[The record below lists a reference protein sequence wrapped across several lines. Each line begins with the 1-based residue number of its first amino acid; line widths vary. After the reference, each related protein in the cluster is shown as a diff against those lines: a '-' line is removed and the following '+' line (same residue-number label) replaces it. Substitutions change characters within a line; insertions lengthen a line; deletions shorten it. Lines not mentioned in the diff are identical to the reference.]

1 MVNSRNKGAA
11 FERTIVKLINDFCE
25 KRGFDETVKRNL
37 DQYQSK
43 GMADIYWRNFA
54 IECKCYAGKGSTF
67 AQEKWWAQAC
77 ESAGEDLIPV
87 LIYKYNRN
95 KARYVLPAALMFK
108 GVPLSNQSVIVG
120 YVDDLCNDIDVILDH
135 AHNIR

>member
-11 FERTIVKLINDFCE
+11 FERTIVKLINNFCE
-25 KRGFDETVKRNL
+25 KRGLDETVKRNL

-77 ESAGEDLIPV
+77 ESAGDTLIPV

-95 KARYVLPAALMFK
+95 KARYVMPAALLMNE
-108 GVPLSNQSVIVG
+108 VPLNNQSVIVG
-120 YVDDLCNDIDVILDH
+120 YVDDLCNDIDVILNH
-135 AHNIR
+135 AHNI

>member
-11 FERTIVKLINDFCE
+11 FERVIVRLINEFCE
-25 KRGFDETVKRNL
+25 KRGLDETVKRNL

-54 IECKCYAGKGSTF
+54 IECKCYAGKGTTF

-77 ESAGEDLIPV
+77 ESAAEKLIPV

-95 KARYVLPAALMFK
+95 KPRYVLPAALIFN
-108 GVPLSNQSVIVG
+108 GVPLNNQSVMVG
-120 YVDDLCNDIDVILDH
+120 YVDDLCNDIDVILEN
-135 AHNIR
+135 AHYI

>member
-11 FERTIVKLINDFCE
+11 FERSIVNLINDFCE

-77 ESAGEDLIPV
+77 ESAGDTLIPV

-108 GVPLSNQSVIVG
+108 DVPLSNQSVIVG

-135 AHNIR
+135 AHNI

>member
-11 FERTIVKLINDFCE
+11 FERVIVRLINDFC
-25 KRGFDETVKRNL
+25 KNRGLDETVKRNL

-54 IECKCYAGKGSTF
+54 IECKCYAGKGTTF
-67 AQEKWWAQAC
+67 AQEKWWSQAC
-77 ESAGEDLIPV
+77 ESAGDKLIPV

-95 KARYVLPAALMFK
+95 KPRYVIPAALIFN
-108 GVPLSNQSVIVG
+108 GVPLSNQSVMVG
-120 YVDDLCNDIDVILDH
+120 YVDDLHKNIDVILEN
-135 AHNIR
+135 AHNI

>member
-11 FERTIVKLINDFCE
+11 FERIIVNKINDLCE
-25 KRGFDETVKRNL
+25 AKGFDERVKRNL

-54 IECKCYAGKGSTF
+54 IECKCYAGKGTTF

-95 KARYVLPAALMFK
+95 KTRYVMPAALILN
-108 GVPLSNQSVIVG
+108 GTPLSNQSVMVG
-120 YVDDLCNDIDVILDH
+120 YVDDLCKDINVILNNAD
-135 AHNIR
+135 NI

>member
-1 MVNSRNKGAA
+1 VVNSRNKGAA
-11 FERTIVKLINDFCE
+11 FERTIVKLINNFCE
-25 KRGFDETVKRNL
+25 KRGLDETVKRNL
-37 DQYQSK
+37 DQYQNK

-95 KARYVLPAALMFK
+95 KARYVLPTALIYNNFHYH
-108 GVPLSNQSVIVG
+108 NQAVVVG
-120 YVDDLCNDIDVILDH
+120 YVNDLCNDIDVILNN
-135 AHNIR
+135 AHNI

>member
-11 FERTIVKLINDFCE
+11 FERVIVRLINDFCE
-25 KRGFDETVKRNL
+25 KRGLDETVKRNL

-54 IECKCYAGKGSTF
+54 IECKCYAGKGTTF

-77 ESAGEDLIPV
+77 ESAGENLIPV

-95 KARYVLPAALMFK
+95 KPRYVLPAALVFN
-108 GVPLSNQSVIVG
+108 GVPLNNQSVMVG
-120 YVDDLCNDIDVILDH
+120 YVDDLHKNIDVILEN
-135 AHNIR
+135 AHYI

>member
-11 FERTIVKLINDFCE
+11 FERVIVRLINDFCE
-25 KRGFDETVKRNL
+25 HRGLDETVKRNL

-54 IECKCYAGKGSTF
+54 IECKCYAGKGTTF
-67 AQEKWWAQAC
+67 AQEKWWTQAC
-77 ESAGEDLIPV
+77 ESAGDKLIPV

-95 KARYVLPAALMFK
+95 KPRYVLPAALIFN
-108 GVPLSNQSVIVG
+108 GVPLNNQSVMVG
-120 YVDDLCNDIDVILDH
+120 YLDDLHKNIDVILES
-135 AHNIR
+135 AHYI

>member
-11 FERTIVKLINDFCE
+11 FERTIVKLINNFCE

-95 KARYVLPAALMFK
+95 KARYVLPAALLMND
-108 GVPLSNQSVIVG
+108 VPLSNQSVIVG
-120 YVDDLCNDIDVILDH
+120 YVDDLCNEIDVILSH

>member
-77 ESAGEDLIPV
+77 ESAGDTLIPV

-95 KARYVLPAALMFK
+95 KARYVLPAALIYNNFHYH
-108 GVPLSNQSVIVG
+108 NQAVIVG
-120 YVDDLCNDIDVILDH
+120 YVDDLCNDIDVILDN
-135 AHNIR
+135 AHNI

>member
-37 DQYQSK
+37 DQYQNK

-77 ESAGEDLIPV
+77 ESAGSKLIPV

-95 KARYVLPAALMFK
+95 KPRYVLPAALMFK
-108 GVPLSNQSVIVG
+108 DMPLSNQSVIVG
-120 YVDDLCNDIDVILDH
+120 YVDDLCNDIDVILNH
-135 AHNIR
+135 AHNI

>member
-11 FERTIVKLINDFCE
+11 FERVIVRLINEFCE
-25 KRGFDETVKRNL
+25 KRGLDETVKRNL

-54 IECKCYAGKGSTF
+54 IECKCYAGKGTTF
-67 AQEKWWAQAC
+67 AQEKWWAQVC
-77 ESAGEDLIPV
+77 ESAGENLIPV

-95 KARYVLPAALMFK
+95 KPRYVIPAALILN
-108 GVPLSNQSVIVG
+108 GTPLSNQSVMVG
-120 YVDDLCNDIDVILDH
+120 YVDDLHKNIDVILEN
-135 AHNIR
+135 AHYI

>member
-11 FERTIVKLINDFCE
+11 FERVIVRLINDFCE
-25 KRGFDETVKRNL
+25 KRGLDETVKRNL

-54 IECKCYAGKGSTF
+54 IECKCYAGKGTTF

-77 ESAGEDLIPV
+77 ESAGENLIPV

-95 KARYVLPAALMFK
+95 KPRYVIPAALILN
-108 GVPLSNQSVIVG
+108 GTPLSNQSVMVG
-120 YVDDLCNDIDVILDH
+120 YVDDLHKNIDVILEN
-135 AHNIR
+135 AHYI

>member
-11 FERTIVKLINDFCE
+11 FERVIVRLINDFCE
-25 KRGFDETVKRNL
+25 KRGLDETVKRNL

-54 IECKCYAGKGSTF
+54 IECKCYAGKGTTF

-77 ESAGEDLIPV
+77 ESAGENLIPV

-95 KARYVLPAALMFK
+95 KSRYVIPAALILNET
-108 GVPLSNQSVIVG
+108 PLSNQSVMVG
-120 YVDDLCNDIDVILDH
+120 YVDDLHKNIDVILEN
-135 AHNIR
+135 AHYI

>member
-1 MVNSRNKGAA
+1 
-11 FERTIVKLINDFCE
+11 
-25 KRGFDETVKRNL
+25 
-37 DQYQSK
+37 
-43 GMADIYWRNFA
+43 MADIYWRNFA

-95 KARYVLPAALMFK
+95 KARYVLPAALLMND
-108 GVPLSNQSVIVG
+108 VPLSNQSVIVG
-120 YVDDLCNDIDVILDH
+120 YVDDLCNEIDVILSH

>member
-11 FERTIVKLINDFCE
+11 FERSIVKLINDFCE

-37 DQYQSK
+37 DQYQNK

-77 ESAGEDLIPV
+77 ESAGDTLIPV

-95 KARYVLPAALMFK
+95 KARYVLPAALLMSD
-108 GVPLSNQSVIVG
+108 VPLSNQSVIVG
-120 YVDDLCNDIDVILDH
+120 YVDDLCNDIDVILDN
-135 AHNIR
+135 AHNI

>member
-1 MVNSRNKGAA
+1 VVNSRNKGAA
-11 FERTIVKLINDFCE
+11 FERTIVRLINDFCE
-25 KRGFDETVKRNL
+25 KRGLDETVKRNL

-77 ESAGEDLIPV
+77 ESAGDTLIPV

-95 KARYVLPAALMFK
+95 KARYVMPAALLMNE
-108 GVPLSNQSVIVG
+108 VPLSNQSVIVG
-120 YVDDLCNDIDVILDH
+120 YVDDLCNDIDVILNH
-135 AHNIR
+135 AHNI

>member
-11 FERTIVKLINDFCE
+11 FERSIVKLINNFCE
-25 KRGFDETVKRNL
+25 KRGLDETVKRNL
-37 DQYQSK
+37 DQYQNK

-95 KARYVLPAALMFK
+95 KARYVLPAALLLK
-108 GVPLSNQSVIVG
+108 EVPLNNQSVIVG
-120 YVDDLCNDIDVILDH
+120 YVDDLCNDIDVILNH
-135 AHNIR
+135 AHNI

>member
-11 FERTIVKLINDFCE
+11 FERIIVNKINSFCE
-25 KRGFDETVKRNL
+25 ANGFDERVKRNL

-54 IECKCYAGKGSTF
+54 IECKCYAGKGTTF

-77 ESAGEDLIPV
+77 ESAAEKLIPV

-95 KARYVLPAALMFK
+95 KPRYVLPAALIFN
-108 GVPLSNQSVIVG
+108 GVPLNNQSVMVG
-120 YVDDLCNDIDVILDH
+120 YVDDLCNDIDVILEN
-135 AHNIR
+135 AHYI

>member
-11 FERTIVKLINDFCE
+11 FERTIVKLINNFCE

-95 KARYVLPAALMFK
+95 KARYVLPAALLMNE
-108 GVPLSNQSVIVG
+108 VPLNNQSVIVG
-120 YVDDLCNDIDVILDH
+120 YVDDLCNDIDVILNH
-135 AHNIR
+135 AHNI

>member
-1 MVNSRNKGAA
+1 VVNSRNKGAA
-11 FERTIVKLINDFCE
+11 FERSIVKLINNFCE

-95 KARYVLPAALMFK
+95 KARFVLPAALLMK
-108 GVPLSNQSVIVG
+108 DVPLSNQSVIVG
-120 YVDDLCNDIDVILDH
+120 YVDDLCNDIDVILNH
-135 AHNIR
+135 AHNI

>member
-11 FERTIVKLINDFCE
+11 FERVIVRLINEFCE
-25 KRGFDETVKRNL
+25 KRGLDETVKRNL

-54 IECKCYAGKGSTF
+54 IECKCYAGKGTTF

-77 ESAGEDLIPV
+77 ESAGENLIPV

-95 KARYVLPAALMFK
+95 KTRYVMPAALILN
-108 GVPLSNQSVIVG
+108 GTPLSNQSVMVG
-120 YVDDLCNDIDVILDH
+120 YVDDLCKDINVILNN
-135 AHNIR
+135 AHYI

>member
-1 MVNSRNKGAA
+1 MVNSRNKGAV
-11 FERTIVKLINDFCE
+11 FERVIVRLINEFWE
-25 KRGFDETVKRNL
+25 KRGLDETVKRNL

-77 ESAGEDLIPV
+77 ESAGDKLIPV

-95 KARYVLPAALMFK
+95 KPRYVLPAALILK
-108 GVPLSNQSVIVG
+108 AVPLSNQSVIVG
-120 YVDDLCNDIDVILDH
+120 YVDDLCNDIDVILNH
-135 AHNIR
+135 AHNI

>member
-11 FERTIVKLINDFCE
+11 FERVIVRLINDFCE
-25 KRGFDETVKRNL
+25 NRGLDETVKRNL

-54 IECKCYAGKGSTF
+54 IECKCYAGKGTTF

-77 ESAGEDLIPV
+77 ESAGDKLIPV

-95 KARYVLPAALMFK
+95 KPRYVIPAALILN
-108 GVPLSNQSVIVG
+108 GTPLSNQSVMVG
-120 YVDDLCNDIDVILDH
+120 YVDDLHKNIDVILEN
-135 AHNIR
+135 AHNI

>member
-11 FERTIVKLINDFCE
+11 FERVIVRLINEFCE
-25 KRGFDETVKRNL
+25 KRGLDETVKRNL

-54 IECKCYAGKGSTF
+54 IECKCYAGKGTTF

-77 ESAGEDLIPV
+77 ESAGENLIPV
-87 LIYKYNRN
+87 LIYKDKRN
-95 KARYVLPAALMFK
+95 KPRYVIPAALILN
-108 GVPLSNQSVIVG
+108 GTPLSNQSVMVG
-120 YVDDLCNDIDVILDH
+120 YVDDLHKNIDVILEN
-135 AHNIR
+135 AHYI

>member
-1 MVNSRNKGAA
+1 VVNSRNKGAA
-11 FERTIVKLINDFCE
+11 FERSIVKLINDFCE

-77 ESAGEDLIPV
+77 ESAGDTLIPV

-95 KARYVLPAALMFK
+95 KPRYVLPAALILK
-108 GVPLSNQSVIVG
+108 AVPLSNQSVIVG
-120 YVDDLCNDIDVILDH
+120 YVDDLCNDIDVILNN
-135 AHNIR
+135 AHNI

>member
-1 MVNSRNKGAA
+1 
-11 FERTIVKLINDFCE
+11 
-25 KRGFDETVKRNL
+25 
-37 DQYQSK
+37 
-43 GMADIYWRNFA
+43 MADIYWRNFA

-77 ESAGEDLIPV
+77 ESAGDKLIPV

-95 KARYVLPAALMFK
+95 KARYVLPAALLMND
-108 GVPLSNQSVIVG
+108 VPLSNQSVIVG
-120 YVDDLCNDIDVILDH
+120 YVDDLCNEIDVILSH

>member
-11 FERTIVKLINDFCE
+11 FERVIVRLINDFCE
-25 KRGFDETVKRNL
+25 KRGLDETVKRNL

-54 IECKCYAGKGSTF
+54 IECKCYAGKGTTF

-77 ESAGEDLIPV
+77 ESAGENLIPV

-95 KARYVLPAALMFK
+95 KPRYVLPAALVFN
-108 GVPLSNQSVIVG
+108 GVPLNNQSVMVG
-120 YVDDLCNDIDVILDH
+120 YVDDLHKNIDVILEN
-135 AHNIR
+135 AHYIR

>member
-1 MVNSRNKGAA
+1 VVNSRNKGAA
-11 FERTIVKLINDFCE
+11 FERVIVRLINEFCE
-25 KRGFDETVKRNL
+25 KRGLDETVKRNL

-95 KARYVLPAALMFK
+95 KARYVLPAALLMNE
-108 GVPLSNQSVIVG
+108 VPLSNQSVIVG

-135 AHNIR
+135 AHNI